1 MLAGSSPRALETENP
16 AGAPAAMDFAQHVKS
31 SVDIV
36 RVVGD
41 YVRLKKSGS
50 QRWVGLCPFHSE
62 KTPSFSV
69 QSSLQIYKCFGCGKG
84 GDVFSFVMEHQGL
97 SFYEAL
103 TMLAEQHGI
112 PIPQRREGPQ
122 ADADAKKRE
131 ALHAMHETAQAYYV
145 QQLGSPAG
153 REAAEYLKRRQLDSE
168 TVERFGLGYAPGGN
182 RLLGLLRKKGFSDE
196 HLAVSGLIDR
206 SAERGDLYDFFRD
219 RLTFPIAAQTG
230 KIIGFGG
237 RALRD
242 DQQPKYLNSKETAI
256 YNKSAVL
263 YNLHRAKEAMRKENR
278 VVLVEG
284 YMDVIGV
291 ARAGVGEIVATCGT
305 RLTAEHVRILRRLVD
320 HVIVNFDSD
329 RAGVEAA
336 ERSVGPLLE
345 EGFAVRVL
353 ELPGGLDPDE
363 YCREHGA
370 AGYRQLLDRAPSYF
384 VWLAEQARKRFD
396 LATPE
401 GRFEAFEYLR
411 PSVHLLPDKI
421 QRAAVAQ
428 NIAERMGVDPGL
440 ILEEFRRSAIQRD
453 RRPAKP
459 VTTRL
464 LSHGEKLLLEL
475 FLDSA
480 EARDEMLERTA
491 EATIAQGSS
500 GAPVFSAMLAAYRSG
515 ETFEY
520 AALEGR
526 LEPRD
531 RDAVAAIV
539 FDRDRR
545 PVSVQEGRQALGALE
560 RRGWEREYRA
570 VRRDIAEA
578 ERSGDR
584 KKCLDLLQS
593 KMTLERKLGMGRG
606 AAG

>member
-1 MLAGSSPRALETENP
+1 
-16 AGAPAAMDFAQHVKS
+16 MDFAQHVKS

-50 QRWVGLCPFHSE
+50 ERWTGLCPFHSE

-69 QSSLQIYKCFGCGKG
+69 QSRMQIYKCFGCGKS
-84 GDVFSFVMEHQGL
+84 GDVFNFLMERQGL
-97 SFYEAL
+97 TFYEAL

-112 PIPQRREGPQ
+112 PLPQRREGPQ
-122 ADADAKKRE
+122 ADADAKRRE
-131 ALHAMHETAQAYYV
+131 ALHAMHEIAQRHFTAQLRAA
-145 QQLGSPAG
+145 AG
-153 REAAEYLKRRQLDSE
+153 REALDYLRRRRLDSDA
-168 TVERFGLGYAPGGN
+168 VERFGLGYAPSGN
-182 RLLGLLRKKGFSDE
+182 RLLALLRREGFSDE
-196 HLAVSGLIDR
+196 HLGASGLIES
-206 SAERGDLYDFFRD
+206 SAERGELYDFFRD

-230 KIIGFGG
+230 KIIAFAG

-242 DQQPKYLNSKETAI
+242 DQQPKYLNSKETPI
-256 YNKSAVL
+256 YNKSSVL
-263 YNLHRAKEAMRKENR
+263 YNLHRAKEAMRKANR

-291 ARAGVGEIVATCGT
+291 VSAGIGEIVATCGT
-305 RLTAEHVRILRRLVD
+305 RLTTDHVRILRRLVD
-320 HVIVNFDSD
+320 GVVVNFDSD

-353 ELPGGLDPDE
+353 ELPEGLDPDE
-363 YCREHGA
+363 FCRDQGA
-370 AGYRQLLDRAPSYF
+370 EAYQRLLDNAPSYF
-384 VWLAEQARKRFD
+384 VWLAEQSRKRFD

-401 GRFEAFEYLR
+401 GRVAAFEYLR
-411 PSVHLLPDKI
+411 PSIHLLPDKI

-440 ILEEFRRSAIQRD
+440 ILEEFRRSAIHRG
-453 RRPAKP
+453 RRSAPPAP
-459 VTTRL
+459 AHA
-464 LSHGEKLLLEL
+464 LSHGERLLVEL

-480 EARDEMLERTA
+480 EAREELLERTA
-491 EATIAQGSS
+491 EAAIAQGSS
-500 GAPVFSAMLAAYRSG
+500 AAPIFSTMLAVRRTG
-515 ETFEY
+515 EAFEY
-520 AALEGR
+520 AALDGR
-526 LEPRD
+526 LETRD
-531 RDAVAAIV
+531 RESVAAIV

-545 PVSVQEGRQALGALE
+545 EVSLEEGRRALGALE
-560 RRGWEREYRA
+560 RRGWEREYRT

-584 KKCLDLLQS
+584 EKCLELLQRKVS
-593 KMTLERKLGMGRG
+593 LERRLGMGRG
-606 AAG
+606 VAG

>member
-1 MLAGSSPRALETENP
+1 
-16 AGAPAAMDFAQHVKS
+16 MDFAQHVKS

-36 RVVGD
+36 GVVGD

-50 QRWVGLCPFHSE
+50 ERWVGLCPFHSE

-69 QSSLQIYKCFGCGKG
+69 QSSLQIFKCFGCGKG
-84 GDVFSFVMEHQGL
+84 GDVFTFLMEHQGL
-97 SFYEAL
+97 SFQEAL

-112 PIPQRREGPQ
+112 PIPRRREGPR
-122 ADADAKKRE
+122 ADEDAKRRE
-131 ALHAMHETAQAYYV
+131 ALHAMHELAQGFYV
-145 QQLGSPAG
+145 EQLRAPAG
-153 REAAEYLKRRQLDSE
+153 HQASEYLERRGLDAD

-182 RLLGLLRKKGFSDE
+182 RLLALLRKKGFSDE
-196 HLAVSGLIDR
+196 HMAVSGLIDR
-206 SAERGDLYDFFRD
+206 SAERGELYDFFRD
-219 RLTFPIAAQTG
+219 RLTFPIASQAG
-230 KIIGFGG
+230 KVIAFGG

-263 YNLHRAKEAMRKENR
+263 YNLHRAKPAMRKANR

-291 ARAGVGEIVATCGT
+291 ARAGVDEMVATCGT
-305 RLTAEHVRILRRLVD
+305 RLTADHVRVVRRLVD
-320 HVIVNFDSD
+320 NIVVNFDSD

-370 AGYRQLLDRAPSYF
+370 EGYRVLLDNAPSYF

-401 GRFEAFEYLR
+401 GRFEAFQYLQ
-411 PSVHLLPDKI
+411 PSIHLLPDKI

-428 NIAERMGVDPGL
+428 NIAERMGVDAGL
-440 ILEEFRRSAIQRD
+440 ILEEFRRSAIRRD
-453 RRPAKP
+453 RRPAAP
-459 VTTRL
+459 VTAHAF
-464 LSHGEKLLLEL
+464 SHGERLLLEL

-500 GAPVFSAMLAAYRSG
+500 GSPVFSAMLAVFRSG
-515 ETFEY
+515 EPFEY
-520 AALEGR
+520 AALDGR
-526 LEPRD
+526 LETRD
-531 RDAVAAIV
+531 RDAVSAIV

-545 PVSVQEGRQALGALE
+545 SVSIQEGRQALGALE

-578 ERSGDR
+578 ERLGDR

-593 KMTLERKLGMGRG
+593 KVSLERKLGMGRG
-606 AAG
+606 VSG